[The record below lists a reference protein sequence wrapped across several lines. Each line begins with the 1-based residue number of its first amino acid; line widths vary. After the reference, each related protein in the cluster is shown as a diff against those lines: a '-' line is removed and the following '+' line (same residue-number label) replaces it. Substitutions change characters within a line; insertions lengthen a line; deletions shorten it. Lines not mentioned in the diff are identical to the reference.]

1 MKAKL
6 YGLIGRRLDHS
17 FSPAYFRERFER
29 EGIAADYRLFP
40 LERIEELEAL
50 LREQP
55 ELVGLN
61 VTLPYKEQVLRY
73 AQQLSPEVEA
83 IGSAN
88 VLALER
94 DAHGLLEIKAY
105 NTDHLGFGLSLDG
118 WLGKVKLDRA
128 LVLGTGGAARAVVHA
143 LTERGISPTLVS
155 RQPRAGQLS
164 YEELS
169 PELAARYPLW
179 VNATPVGLQLGEM
192 LQLPYEALTPAH
204 YCYDLIYNPSPTRFL
219 ELAAARGAQTK
230 DGLEML
236 HLQADAAWHIWTSH
250 D

>member
-6 YGLIGRRLDHS
+6 YGLIGRKLSHS

-29 EGIAADYRLFP
+29 QGIAADYRLFP

-73 AQQLSPEVEA
+73 ASQLSPEVEA

-88 VLALER
+88 VLAIHRRTDE
-94 DAHGLLEIKAY
+94 ALEIKAY

-118 WLGKVKLDRA
+118 WLGEVKLDRA
-128 LVLGTGGAARAVVHA
+128 LVLGTGGAARAVVYA
-143 LTERGISPTLVS
+143 LTERGISPTFVS

-179 VNATPVGLQLGEM
+179 VNTTPVGLQPGAALE
-192 LQLPYEALTPAH
+192 LPYEALTPAH

-219 ELAAARGAQTK
+219 ELATARGAQTK

>member
-6 YGLIGRRLDHS
+6 YGLIGRKLSHS
-17 FSPAYFRERFER
+17 FSPAYFRGRFER

-118 WLGKVKLDRA
+118 WLGEVKLDRA

-143 LTERGISPTLVS
+143 LAERGISPTLVS

-179 VNATPVGLQLGEM
+179 VNTTPVGLQLGET

-204 YCYDLIYNPSPTRFL
+204 YCYDLIYNPSPTHFL
-219 ELAAARGAQTK
+219 ELAAARGTQTK

>member
-6 YGLIGRRLDHS
+6 YGLIGQRLAHS

-55 ELVGLN
+55 ELLGLN

-73 AQQLSPEVEA
+73 ASQLSPEVEA

-88 VLALER
+88 VLALQHR
-94 DAHGLLEIKAY
+94 AGGQLEIKAY
-105 NTDHLGFGLSLDG
+105 NTDHLGFGLSLDD
-118 WLGKVKLDRA
+118 WLGEAKLDRA
-128 LVLGTGGAARAVVHA
+128 LVFGTGGAARAVVHA
-143 LTERGISPTLVS
+143 LRERGISPALVS
-155 RQPRAGQLS
+155 RQPRAGQLG
-164 YEELS
+164 YGELS
-169 PELAARYPLW
+169 AELAARYPLW
-179 VNATPVGLQLGEM
+179 VNTTPVGLQPGAALE
-192 LQLPYEALTPAH
+192 LPYEALTPAH

-219 ELAAARGAQTK
+219 ELAAGRGAQTK

>member
-6 YGLIGRRLDHS
+6 YGLIGRKLSHS

-118 WLGKVKLDRA
+118 WLGEVKLDRA

-155 RQPRAGQLS
+155 RQPCAGQLS

-179 VNATPVGLQLGEM
+179 VNTTPVGLQLEET

-204 YCYDLIYNPSPTRFL
+204 YCYDLIYNPSPTHFL

>member
-6 YGLIGRRLDHS
+6 YGLIGRKLSHS

-40 LERIEELEAL
+40 LERLEELEAL

-73 AQQLSPEVEA
+73 ASQLSPEVEV

-88 VLALER
+88 VLALQRRADEQ
-94 DAHGLLEIKAY
+94 LQIKAY

-118 WLGKVKLDRA
+118 WLGEVKLDRA

-179 VNATPVGLQLGEM
+179 VNTTPVGLQLGET
-192 LQLPYEALTPAH
+192 LQVPYEALTPAH

-219 ELAAARGAQTK
+219 ELAAARGTQTK

>member
-6 YGLIGRRLDHS
+6 YGLIGLRLDHS

-40 LERIEELEAL
+40 LECIEELEAL

-73 AQQLSPEVEA
+73 VHQLSPEVEA

-88 VLALER
+88 VLALQR
-94 DAHGLLEIKAY
+94 RAGGQLEIKAY

-118 WLGKVKLDRA
+118 WLGEVKLDRA
-128 LVLGTGGAARAVVHA
+128 LVLGTGGAACAVVHA
-143 LTERGISPTLVS
+143 LTERGISATLVS
-155 RQPRAGQLS
+155 RQPRAGQLG

-169 PELAARYPLW
+169 AELAARYPLW
-179 VNATPVGLQLGEM
+179 VNTTPVGLQPGAALE
-192 LQLPYEALTPAH
+192 LPYEALTPAH

>member
-6 YGLIGRRLDHS
+6 YGLIGRKLSHS
-17 FSPAYFRERFER
+17 FSPAYFHERFER

-73 AQQLSPEVEA
+73 AHQLSPEVEA

-88 VLALER
+88 VLNLQR
-94 DAHGLLEIKAY
+94 SPTGGLQIKAY

-118 WLGKVKLDRA
+118 WLGEAKLDRA

-143 LTERGISPTLVS
+143 LRERGISPTLVS
-155 RQPRAGQLS
+155 RQPRAGQLG
-164 YEELS
+164 YGELS
-169 PELAARYPLW
+169 AKLAARYPLW
-179 VNATPVGLQLGEM
+179 VNATPVGLQPGATLE
-192 LQLPYEALTPAH
+192 LPYEALTPAH

-236 HLQADAAWHIWTSH
+236 HLQADAAWHIWTCN

>member
-6 YGLIGRRLDHS
+6 YGLIGRKLSHS
-17 FSPAYFRERFER
+17 FSPAYFHERFER

-73 AQQLSPEVEA
+73 ASQLSPEVEA

-88 VLALER
+88 VLILHRRTGEA
-94 DAHGLLEIKAY
+94 LEIKAY

-118 WLGKVKLDRA
+118 WLGEAKLDRA

-143 LTERGISPTLVS
+143 LRERGISPTLVS
-155 RQPRAGQLS
+155 RQPRAGQLG
-164 YEELS
+164 YGELS
-169 PELAARYPLW
+169 AELAARDPLW
-179 VNATPVGLQLGEM
+179 VNTPPGGLQPGAALE
-192 LQLPYEALTPAH
+192 LPYEALTPAH

-236 HLQADAAWHIWTSH
+236 HLQADAAWHIWTCN

>member
-6 YGLIGRRLDHS
+6 YGLIGRKLSHS

-73 AQQLSPEVEA
+73 ASQLSPEVEA

-88 VLALER
+88 VLALEH

-105 NTDHLGFGLSLDG
+105 NTDHLGFGLSLDS
-118 WLGKVKLDRA
+118 WLGEVKLDRA

-155 RQPRAGQLS
+155 RQPRAGQLG
-164 YEELS
+164 YGELS
-169 PELAARYPLW
+169 AELAARYPLW
-179 VNATPVGLQLGEM
+179 VNATPIGLQPGATLE
-192 LQLPYEALTPAH
+192 LPYEALTPAH

-219 ELAAARGAQTK
+219 ELAAVRGAQTK

>member
-6 YGLIGRRLDHS
+6 YGLIGLRLDHS

-29 EGIAADYRLFP
+29 EGIAADYRLYP
-40 LERIEELEAL
+40 LERIEALEAL

-73 AQQLSPEVEA
+73 VHQLSPEVEA

-88 VLALER
+88 VLALQR
-94 DAHGLLEIKAY
+94 RAGGQLEIKAY

-118 WLGKVKLDRA
+118 WLGVVKLDRA

-155 RQPRAGQLS
+155 RQPRAGQLG

-169 PELAARYPLW
+169 AELAARYPLW
-179 VNATPVGLQLGEM
+179 VNTTPVGLQPGAALE
-192 LQLPYEALTPAH
+192 LPYEALTPAH

-230 DGLEML
+230 DGLKML
-236 HLQADAAWHIWTSH
+236 HLQADAAWHIWTCN

>member
-1 MKAKL
+1 MTRRRHLL
-6 YGLIGRRLDHS
+6 YALTGLLLLSACNTTRHVQLGQ
-17 FSPAYFRERFER
+17 Y
-29 EGIAADYRLFP
+29 
-40 LERIEELEAL
+40 L
-50 LREQP
+50 LRS
-55 ELVGLN
+55 V
-61 VTLPYKEQVLRY
+61 R
-73 AQQLSPEVEA
+73 
-83 IGSAN
+83 
-88 VLALER
+88 
-94 DAHGLLEIKAY
+94 
-105 NTDHLGFGLSLDG
+105 
-118 WLGKVKLDRA
+118 
-128 LVLGTGGAARAVVHA
+128 
-143 LTERGISPTLVS
+143 
-155 RQPRAGQLS
+155 QLS

-179 VNATPVGLQLGEM
+179 VNTTPVGLQLGET

>member
-6 YGLIGRRLDHS
+6 YGLIGRKLSHS

-29 EGIAADYRLFP
+29 EGIAAGYRLFP

-50 LREQP
+50 LHEQP

-73 AQQLSPEVEA
+73 AHQLSPEVEA

-88 VLALER
+88 VLALQR
-94 DAHGLLEIKAY
+94 RADGQLQIKAY

-118 WLGKVKLDRA
+118 WLGEAKLDRA

-143 LTERGISPTLVS
+143 LRERGISPTLVS
-155 RQPRAGQLS
+155 RQPRTGQLG
-164 YEELS
+164 YGELS
-169 PELAARYPLW
+169 AELAARYPLW
-179 VNATPVGLQLGEM
+179 VNATPVGLQPGATLE
-192 LQLPYEALTPAH
+192 LPYEALTPAH

-236 HLQADAAWHIWTSH
+236 HLQADAAWHIWTCN

>member
-6 YGLIGRRLDHS
+6 YGLIGRKLSHS
-17 FSPAYFRERFER
+17 FSPAYFRECFER

-40 LERIEELEAL
+40 LERIEELEVL
-50 LREQP
+50 LRDQP

-73 AQQLSPEVEA
+73 AHQLSPEVET

-88 VLALER
+88 VLNLQR
-94 DAHGLLEIKAY
+94 SPTGGLQIKAY

-118 WLGKVKLDRA
+118 WLGEAKLDRA

-143 LTERGISPTLVS
+143 LRERGISPTLIS
-155 RQPRAGQLS
+155 RQPRAGQLG
-164 YEELS
+164 YGELS
-169 PELAARYPLW
+169 AELAARYPLW
-179 VNATPVGLQLGEM
+179 VNATPVGLQPGATLE
-192 LQLPYEALTPAH
+192 LPYEALTPAH

-236 HLQADAAWHIWTSH
+236 HLQADAAWHIWTCN

>member
-6 YGLIGRRLDHS
+6 YGLIGRKLSHS

-61 VTLPYKEQVLRY
+61 VTLPYKEQVLHY
-73 AQQLSPEVEA
+73 AHQLSPEVEA

-94 DAHGLLEIKAY
+94 RAGGQLEIKAY

-118 WLGKVKLDRA
+118 WLGEVKLDRA

-155 RQPRAGQLS
+155 RQPRVGQLG
-164 YEELS
+164 YEGLS

-179 VNATPVGLQLGEM
+179 VNTTPVGLQPGAALE
-192 LQLPYEALTPAH
+192 LPYEALTPAH

-219 ELAAARGAQTK
+219 ELAADQGAQTK

-236 HLQADAAWHIWTSH
+236 HLQADAAWHIWTCN

>member
-17 FSPAYFRERFER
+17 FSPAYFRERFEC

-40 LERIEELEAL
+40 LECIEELEAL

-73 AQQLSPEVEA
+73 VHQLSPEVEA

-88 VLALER
+88 VLALQR
-94 DAHGLLEIKAY
+94 RAGGQLQIKAY

-118 WLGKVKLDRA
+118 WLGEAKLDRA

-143 LTERGISPTLVS
+143 LKERGISPTLVS

-164 YEELS
+164 YGELS
-169 PELAARYPLW
+169 AELAARYPLW
-179 VNATPVGLQLGEM
+179 VNTTPVGLQPGAALE
-192 LQLPYEALTPAH
+192 LPYEALTPAH

-236 HLQADAAWHIWTSH
+236 HLQADAAWHIWTCN

>member
-6 YGLIGRRLDHS
+6 YGLIGRKLSHS

-55 ELVGLN
+55 GLVGLN

-73 AQQLSPEVEA
+73 AHELSPEVEA

-88 VLALER
+88 VLNLQRSPAG
-94 DAHGLLEIKAY
+94 GLQIKAY

-118 WLGKVKLDRA
+118 WLGEAKLDRA

-143 LTERGISPTLVS
+143 LRERGISPTLVS
-155 RQPRAGQLS
+155 RQPRAGQLG
-164 YEELS
+164 YGELS
-169 PELAARYPLW
+169 AELAARYPLW
-179 VNATPVGLQLGEM
+179 VNATPVGLQPGAALE
-192 LQLPYEALTPAH
+192 LPYEALTPAH

-230 DGLEML
+230 GGLEML
-236 HLQADAAWHIWTSH
+236 HLQADAAWHIWTCN

>member
-6 YGLIGRRLDHS
+6 YGLIGRKLSHS

-50 LREQP
+50 LHEQP

-61 VTLPYKEQVLRY
+61 VTLPYKEQVVRY
-73 AQQLSPEVEA
+73 ASQLSPEVEA

-88 VLALER
+88 VLAIHR
-94 DAHGLLEIKAY
+94 RTDGLLEIKAY

-118 WLGKVKLDRA
+118 WLGEVKLDRA

-155 RQPRAGQLS
+155 RQPRTGQLS

-179 VNATPVGLQLGEM
+179 VNTTPVGLQLGKT
-192 LQLPYEALTPAH
+192 LQLP
-204 YCYDLIYNPSPTRFL
+204 YDLIYNPSPTRFL

-236 HLQADAAWHIWTSH
+236 HLQADAAWHIWTCN

>member
-17 FSPAYFRERFER
+17 FSPAYFRERFEC

-40 LERIEELEAL
+40 LECIEELEAL

-73 AQQLSPEVEA
+73 VHQLSPEVEA

-88 VLALER
+88 VLALQR
-94 DAHGLLEIKAY
+94 RAGGQLQIKAY

-118 WLGKVKLDRA
+118 WLGEAKLDRA

-143 LTERGISPTLVS
+143 LKERGISPTLVS

-164 YEELS
+164 YGELS
-169 PELAARYPLW
+169 AELAARYPLW
-179 VNATPVGLQLGEM
+179 VNTTPVGLQPGAALE
-192 LQLPYEALTPAH
+192 LPYEALTPAH

-230 DGLEML
+230 DGLEIL
-236 HLQADAAWHIWTSH
+236 HLQADAAWHIWTCN

>member
-17 FSPAYFRERFER
+17 FSPAYFRGRFER

-94 DAHGLLEIKAY
+94 DAHGQLEIKTY

-118 WLGKVKLDRA
+118 WLGEVKLDRA

-155 RQPRAGQLS
+155 RQPHAGQLS

-179 VNATPVGLQLGEM
+179 VNTTPVGLQLGET

-236 HLQADAAWHIWTSH
+236 HLQADAAWHIWTCN

>member
-6 YGLIGRRLDHS
+6 YGLIGRKLSHS
-17 FSPAYFRERFER
+17 FSPAYFRELFER

-40 LERIEELEAL
+40 LERIEKLETL

-73 AQQLSPEVEA
+73 AHQLSPEVEA

-88 VLALER
+88 VLALQR
-94 DAHGLLEIKAY
+94 RADGQLQIKAY

-118 WLGKVKLDRA
+118 WLGEAKLDRG

-143 LTERGISPTLVS
+143 LKERGISPTLVS
-155 RQPRAGQLS
+155 RQPRAGQFG
-164 YEELS
+164 YGELS
-169 PELAARYPLW
+169 AELAARYPLW
-179 VNATPVGLQLGEM
+179 VNATPVGLQPGATLE
-192 LQLPYEALTPAH
+192 LPYEALTPAH

-236 HLQADAAWHIWTSH
+236 HLQADAAWHIWTNN